1 LAKHDFGILDQFEE
15 NKWYQE
21 YEPEKYNC
29 VSVDMDVMDEVFS
42 MYLEEMRQIK
52 AFACI
57 STQPI
62 CGLEESGITLIP
74 PYSLKSFCD
83 VITKANR
90 QIQSHQLILLIDKI
104 QESIKNDKYLI
115 HFGI

>member
-1 LAKHDFGILDQFEE
+1 MAKHDFGILEQFEE

-29 VSVDMDVMDEVFS
+29 ISVDMDVMDEVFGA
-42 MYLEEMRQIK
+42 YREEIRAIK
-52 AFACI
+52 AFACV

-62 CGLEESGITLIP
+62 QGLDECSVTLIP
-74 PYSLKSFCD
+74 PQSLEVFCNIIVQANKSLHSEKL
-83 VITKANR
+83 V
-90 QIQSHQLILLIDKI
+90 LLIDKT
-104 QESIKNDKYLI
+104 QEAMENKKYLI

>member
-1 LAKHDFGILDQFEE
+1 MAKHDFGILDQFEE

-104 QESIKNDKYLI
+104 LKKLKKLMDK
-115 HFGI
+115 

>member
-1 LAKHDFGILDQFEE
+1 MAKHDFGILDQFEE
-15 NKWYQE
+15 NIWYQE

-29 VSVDMDVMDEVFS
+29 ISVDMDVMDEVFGV
-42 MYLEEMRQIK
+42 YREEIEQIK

-83 VITKANR
+83 VITRANR
-90 QIQSHQLILLIDKI
+90 QLQSHQLILLIDKI
-104 QESIKNDKYLI
+104 QEAIKNDKYLI

>member
-1 LAKHDFGILDQFEE
+1 MAKHDFGILDRFEE

-29 VSVDMDVMDEVFS
+29 ISVDMDVMDEVFS
-42 MYLEEMRQIK
+42 AYREEIGEIK
-52 AFACI
+52 AFACV

-62 CGLEESGITLIP
+62 NGLDECSVNLIP
-74 PYSLKSFCD
+74 PQSLKAFYNII
-83 VITKANR
+83 VQANKFLH
-90 QIQSHQLILLIDKI
+90 SEELVLLIDKI
-104 QESIKNDKYLI
+104 QEAMENNKYLI